1 MNKIVLSVPEEADG
15 VRLDKFLSDNID
27 YLTRSALQKLI
38 VSGNV
43 TMEGK
48 IVAKSRVVK
57 SGEEV
62 VLLVPDAVE
71 LDVEAENIPL
81 DIYYEDDDLLVVYKP
96 KGMVV
101 HPAPGNHT
109 GTLVNALLWH
119 CKDSLSGINGILR
132 PGIVHRIDKD
142 TSGLLLVAKNDF
154 AHIHLAEQI
163 KEHTVNR
170 IYQAIVYGT
179 NLPEEGD
186 VDAPIGRSVK
196 DRKKMAII
204 DTGRSAQTHFSVV
217 RRYRGFTHIQCKL
230 RTGRTHQIRIHMAS
244 LGHPVAGDP
253 LYGPKAVIEQLHGQC
268 LHAGTIGFIHPRT
281 GEYMEFNAPLP
292 DYFTA
297 FENRLEALE

>member
-71 LDVEAENIPL
+71 FDVEAENIPL

-230 RTGRTHQIRIHMAS
+230 RTGRTHQIRVHMAS

>member
-15 VRLDKFLSDNID
+15 IRLDKFLADSVD
-27 YLTRSALQKLI
+27 YLTRSALQKMIDL
-38 VSGNV
+38 GNV
-43 TMEGK
+43 SIEGK
-48 IVAKSRVVK
+48 KVAKSRLVK
-57 SGEEV
+57 SGEEI
-62 VLLVPDAVE
+62 LLFVPDAVE
-71 LDVEAENIPL
+71 LNVEAEDIPL
-81 DIYYEDDDLLVVYKP
+81 NIYYEDDDLLVVYKP

-119 CKDSLSGINGILR
+119 CRDSLSGINGVLR

-163 KEHTVNR
+163 KEHSVNR

-179 NLPEEGD
+179 NLPDEGD
-186 VDAPIGRSVK
+186 VDAPIGRSIK

-204 DTGRSAQTHFSVV
+204 DTGRSAQTHFTVIK
-217 RRYRGFTHIQCKL
+217 RYRGFTHIQCKL
-230 RTGRTHQIRIHMAS
+230 RTGRTHQIRVHMAS

-297 FENRLEALE
+297 FENKLEALE

>member
-230 RTGRTHQIRIHMAS
+230 RTGRTHQIRVHMAS

-297 FENRLEALE
+297 FENGLEALE

>member
-27 YLTRSALQKLI
+27 CLTRSALQKLI

-217 RRYRGFTHIQCKL
+217 RRYREFTHIQCKL
-230 RTGRTHQIRIHMAS
+230 RTGRTHQIRVHMAS